1 MYCLVLITTKNK
13 KEARGI
19 AKALLNKRLA
29 ACVNIL
35 DKVESLFWWQGKIDS
50 AFEVM
55 LIVKS
60 RREKIPKIIK
70 MVKSLHSYS
79 VPEIIALPV
88 SAGFKPYLEWINE
101 SIR

>member
-1 MYCLVLITTKNK
+1 MYCLVLITAKNK
-13 KEARGI
+13 NEARNI

-35 DKVESLFWWQGKIDS
+35 DKVESLFWWKGKIDS
-50 AFEVM
+50 AFEAM

-60 RREKIPKIIK
+60 KGEKLPKIIK

-88 SAGFKPYLEWINE
+88 SSGFKPYLEWINE